1 MDKSAS
7 KADGAVG
14 REKTVNLTSSKNK
27 SEFLLRDPREKNT
40 LL

>member
-7 KADGAVG
+7 KADSAVG
-14 REKTVNLTSSKNK
+14 REKTVNLTSGKNK
-27 SEFLLRDPREKNT
+27 LEFLLRAPREKNT